1 MSKHQDRINE
11 LGGISMFNDK
21 IKNLVKDYDDAEKY
35 LETLNENLQSASDE
49 EKGGIETEIQETQQ
63 ALIDGDKEILKKV
76 ESYWKNRDGYMQRM
90 QSMRDKQDAKR
101 IAEGKEPVAWK
112 QKPEPVPVVAAAPA
126 PQPKVQEAV
135 ATQGAVI
142 TKSGGGETQILKD
155 NPIVEEKKAEG
166 FGSLIFWGVLG
177 VAGVLIGVNL
187 YKNRN

>member
-49 EKGGIETEIQETQQ
+49 EKGVIETEIQETQQ

-112 QKPEPVPVVAAAPA
+112 QKPQPAPVVAAAPTQA
-126 PQPKVQEAV
+126 EPVAQAV
-135 ATQGAVI
+135 V
-142 TKSGGGETQILKD
+142 TKSGGGETQILT
-155 NPIVEEKKAEG
+155 NTAIVEEKKAEG
-166 FGSLIFWGVLG
+166 FGSLILWGVLG